1 MKKAALE
8 ARIKALEKKVGLLE
22 DINAVTRLQRVYSYY
37 VMHMMRDEV
46 AACFAD
52 DDDVTLN
59 WLEGVWKGKAGVNRY
74 FGVGTD
80 RPEPG
85 PGFIHQVMP
94 IAGVVD
100 VDPDGKHAQGRWY
113 SFGGVAV
120 PDQKTGKTNPG
131 IVGGLYEI
139 QYLKQKGVWKIWKID
154 WIIPLSIKIPP
165 EYWRPVEDLG
175 RMIAQYEA
183 LGADVPMMKNDPR
196 FVSGYIFPFHYN
208 HPVTGKPTSE
218 GKKNVKLLKNVKA
231 AERTVRDTFG
241 LATNTKPRNTTRSR
255 PKSKAK

>member
-1 MKKAALE
+1 MTVKEME
-8 ARIKALEKKVGLLE
+8 ARIKALEKKVGILE
-22 DINAVTRLQRVYSYY
+22 DINEVKRLQRAYSYY
-37 VMHMMRDEV
+37 VMHMMRDEI
-46 AACFAD
+46 ADCFAD
-52 DDDVTLN
+52 DPGVTLH
-59 WLEGVWKGKAGVNRY
+59 WLEGTWYGKEGVNRY

-80 RPEPG
+80 RPEPP

-100 VDPDGKHAQGRWY
+100 VDPDRKHAKGRWY

-120 PDQKTGKTNPG
+120 PNQKTGKANPS

-139 QYLKQKGVWKIWKID
+139 EYIKQNGKWKMWKVD

-165 EYWRPVEDLG
+165 ESWTTVEELG
-175 RMIAQYEA
+175 KMIENFKAP
-183 LGADVPMMKNDPR
+183 GADVPAVKGDPR

-218 GKKNVKLLKNVKA
+218 KEKNARLLSNVKA
-231 AERTVRDTFG
+231 AAKTAKAS
-241 LATNTKPRNTTRSR
+241 LSTKPEPKAKTTVKAR
-255 PKSKAK
+255 PKIKKR